1 MRRLGEED
9 HPFLNAKV
17 GRGVNVHRLSQVFF
31 TWLLRCPRPCRFLP
45 LLALPVVGALL
56 GWGAWQSGR
65 LWAWLGFGIWFV
77 WLAANLIAHV
87 LLSLR
92 EGRDLEARQRFLRRF
107 VTVSFVIY
115 LAAFLAVM
123 LLFQFFRERVSP

>member
-56 GWGAWQSGR
+56 GW
-65 LWAWLGFGIWFV
+65 AWLGFGIWFV

-92 EGRDLEARQRFLRRF
+92 EGRDLGASRRFLRRF
-107 VTVSFVIY
+107 VTVSFVFCW
-115 LAAFLAVM
+115 AAFVAVM
-123 LLFQFFRERVSP
+123 LLF

>member
-9 HPFLNAKV
+9 HLFLNAKV
-17 GRGVNVHRLSQVFF
+17 GRGVNVHRLSQAFF
-31 TWLLRCPRPCRFLP
+31 AWLLRCPRPCRFLP
-45 LLALPVVGALL
+45 LLALPVLGALL

-92 EGRDLEARQRFLRRF
+92 EGRDLEARRRF
-107 VTVSFVIY
+107 VTVSFVIC

>member
-1 MRRLGEED
+1 M
-9 HPFLNAKV
+9 
-17 GRGVNVHRLSQVFF
+17 
-31 TWLLRCPRPCRFLP
+31 
-45 LLALPVVGALL
+45 ALPVLGALL

-92 EGRDLEARQRFLRRF
+92 EGRDLGARQRFLRRF
-107 VTVSFVIY
+107 VTVSFVFC
-115 LAAFLAVM
+115 LAAFVAVM

>member
-31 TWLLRCPRPCRFLP
+31 AWLLRCPRPCQFLP
-45 LLALPVVGALL
+45 LLALPVLGALL

-65 LWAWLGFGIWFV
+65 LWTWLGFGIWFV

-92 EGRDLEARQRFLRRF
+92 EGRDLEARRRFLRRF
-107 VTVSFVIY
+107 VTVSFVIC